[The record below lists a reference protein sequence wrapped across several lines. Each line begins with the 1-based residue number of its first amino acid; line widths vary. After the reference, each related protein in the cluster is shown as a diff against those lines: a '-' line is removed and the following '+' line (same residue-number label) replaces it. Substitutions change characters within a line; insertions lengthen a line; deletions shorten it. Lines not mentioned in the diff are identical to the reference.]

1 MTSNVG
7 AELIRKTGSLGFKTQ
22 KEEVTYQEMK
32 DKLLEEVK
40 RTFKPEFL
48 NRIDD
53 IIVFRQLVKEDLQ
66 KIIDIEIGFV
76 ANRLREQNITLEVN
90 QEAKDL
96 LIEKG
101 FDPIFGAR
109 PLKRTI
115 QRFLEDPLASEIISK
130 KFNEGSVVK
139 VIRKNEELIFEL

>member
-1 MTSNVG
+1 
-7 AELIRKTGSLGFKTQ
+7 
-22 KEEVTYQEMK
+22 
-32 DKLLEEVK
+32 LLEEVK

-53 IIVFRQLVKEDLQ
+53 TIVFRPLSKEDLER
-66 KIIDIEIGFV
+66 IIDIELGFV
-76 ANRLREQNITLEVN
+76 AERLKEQNIALEVN
-90 QEAKDL
+90 QEAKEF

-101 FDPIFGAR
+101 FDPVFGAR

-130 KFNEGSVVK
+130 RFKEGSK
-139 VIRKNEELIFEL
+139 VSVSRKNEELVFSA

>member
-1 MTSNVG
+1 M
-7 AELIRKTGSLGFKTQ
+7 R
-22 KEEVTYQEMK
+22 

-53 IIVFRQLVKEDLQ
+53 TIVFRPLVKEDLFH
-66 KIIDIEIGFV
+66 IIDIEIGFV
-76 ANRLREQNITLEVN
+76 SERLKEHNIIMEVS
-90 QEAKDL
+90 QDAKEF

-101 FDPIFGAR
+101 FDPVFGAR

-130 KFNEGSVVK
+130 KFKDGSKIK
-139 VIRKNEELIFEL
+139 VSRKNQELLFEA

>member
-1 MTSNVG
+1 
-7 AELIRKTGSLGFKTQ
+7 AELIRKTGSLGFKAQ
-22 KEEVTYQEMK
+22 KEEISYQEMK

-53 IIVFRQLVKEDLQ
+53 TIVFRQLSKDDLQ
-66 KIIDIEIGFV
+66 RIIDIEIGFV
-76 ANRLREQNITLEVN
+76 AERLKEHNIILDVS
-90 QEAKDL
+90 QEAKDF

-130 KFNEGSVVK
+130 KFKEGTKVK
-139 VIRKNEELIFEL
+139 VLRKNQELIFE